1 MSLHASLV
9 WFAVLLAPLA
19 AGCGDLLQ
27 VVLEDDSEL
36 PVKNEP
42 ALKKL
47 GQQLAEALQAGDY
60 PAAYSLAASQLSSR
74 QSEEQFAA
82 EVKNRWQLET
92 EGARS
97 VQFTTEP
104 WMPAEED
111 FDEWEG
117 MPRTIK
123 YGQLMGIVHLSFALE
138 LDGEE
143 VVRSLDVDAV
153 IVDEGGEPKLAYL
166 EFYEA
171 D

>member
-60 PAAYSLAASQLSSR
+60 PAAYSLAASQLTSR

>member
-9 WFAVLLAPLA
+9 WFAVLLAPLTV
-19 AGCGDLLQ
+19 GCGDLLQ
-27 VVLEDDSEL
+27 VVLEDDTEL

-60 PAAYSLAASQLSSR
+60 PAAYSLAASQLTSR

-138 LDGEE
+138 LDGDE

>member
-19 AGCGDLLQ
+19 VGCGDLLQ
-27 VVLEDDSEL
+27 VVLEDDTEL

-60 PAAYSLAASQLSSR
+60 PAAYSLAASQLTSR